1 MLSAIGIWRVPLS
14 WQQVRR
20 GEEVQRMKIG
30 YTTMNTPAD
39 ISPRVLGPLLE
50 SAGFDSIWIG
60 EHSHIPVSRATP
72 YPTGGEMPWQ
82 YTTMMDPFISLTQIG
97 EHTTD
102 LILGLGVA
110 LPLEHDVL
118 VLAKTVATLDVLSGG
133 RVQFGVGVGWNQEE
147 LANHSSVKWSLRYRA
162 LGECVGALRSLW
174 TDDESEYHGEFYN
187 FEKLWSRPKPLQSPH
202 PPILFG
208 AGGKLGTQHTVSWAD
223 GWMPLDVT
231 LGDVTKRVK
240 KFREVAAAAGRFDIP
255 ISMVAFGD
263 PSLDT
268 LLMYRDLGIERVIV
282 GSGRQGWKDPA
293 GVPAFIERYADML
306 DRVAN

>member
-1 MLSAIGIWRVPLS
+1 
-14 WQQVRR
+14 
-20 GEEVQRMKIG
+20 
-30 YTTMNTPAD
+30 MNTPAD

-82 YTTMMDPFISLTQIG
+82 YTSMMDPFISLTQIG

-174 TDDESEYHGEFYN
+174 TDDESEYHGDFYN
-187 FEKLWSRPKPLQSPH
+187 FGKLWSRPKPLQTPH

-282 GSGRQGWKDPA
+282 GSGRQGWEDPA

>member
-1 MLSAIGIWRVPLS
+1 
-14 WQQVRR
+14 
-20 GEEVQRMKIG
+20 MKVG

-39 ISPRVLGPLLE
+39 IGPPVLGPLLE

-72 YPTGGEMPWQ
+72 YPTGGDMPWQ

-97 EHTTD
+97 EHTTN
-102 LILGLGVA
+102 LLLGLGVA

-118 VLAKTVATLDVLSGG
+118 ALAKTASTLDVLSNG
-133 RVQFGVGVGWNQEE
+133 RLQFGVGVGWNQEE
-147 LANHSSVKWSLRYRA
+147 LANHSNVKWSMRYRA
-162 LGECVGALRSLW
+162 LAECVGALRSLW
-174 TDDESEYHGEFYN
+174 VDDESEFHGEYFN
-187 FEKLWSRPKPLQSPH
+187 FDKVWSRPKPMQQPH
-202 PPILFG
+202 PPIWFG
-208 AGGKLGTQHTVSWAD
+208 AGGRLGSQHTIAWAD

-231 LGDVTKRVK
+231 LGDVPKRVA
-240 KFREVAAAAGRFDIP
+240 KFRQLSTDAGRQDIP

-282 GSGRQGWKDPA
+282 GSGRDGWEDPS
-293 GVPAFIERYADML
+293 GVPPFIERYANMRDQL
-306 DRVAN
+306 L